1 MSYSYHWN
9 ANQGRNPDF
18 RRFTVV
24 EGYTG
29 RETPLSSGLNPRKRL
44 HSAEEVKCGNRPNP
58 EGAGSV
64 PVPEQS
70 QMESK
75 DDPLESLCQRCQ
87 IIASELNRQAI
98 TLADPGSLKD
108 PSFAAFLLD
117 KLQALEWPPRGRH
130 AGSACEVCGTPLH
143 HLRRLALQKAL
154 ELARDMPDP
163 QPAGPFSGLLPPRP
177 AAQSVVTLPSASA
190 HPQVASSREWSVHHA
205 AATPTTPRSLSSA
218 KPHGGATSS
227 GADKQQRE
235 QQGGWVPGAGS
246 TAASQVSCLA
256 KVTPLPAHAQHYLE
270 GVWSVHRV
278 SRSSHHHRH
287 HLAQVSAD
295 ADRESLPMDS
305 LSPGLMSSPSSISS
319 PTGQVHSSSSSS
331 SSPAS
336 SSSNYASSTAAS
348 FFLRAAQKLNLS
360 KRKKP
365 QPPPPSPPDPDE
377 PAFYAEGFSATLQ
390 LSPPPVPP
398 CLLRAGAKVKD
409 APGVGKVKVMV
420 RICPVPGSR
429 DTSESM
435 SFLKVDGHKKQ
446 LTLLEPAPSLPS
458 TSSAP
463 PTRRTSAAA
472 PKMFA
477 FDAIFT
483 QDASQAEVCSGTVAE
498 VIQSVVNGA
507 DGCIFCFGHA
517 NLGKTFTMIGQ
528 DISTQSLGVAPCAIS
543 WLFKLIEERRE
554 KVGARFSVRVSAV
567 EICGRDE
574 ALADLL
580 SHLSSS
586 SSTSSS
592 AAAGGGGATAGA
604 AAQDDGQSP
613 GVYLRED
620 PVSGS
625 QLQNQCELRAST
637 AERAAYYLDAAL
649 AARSTSH
656 PDCPDEQR
664 RNSHMLFTLHVYQY
678 RMEKSAKGGMS
689 GGRSRLHLLDLG
701 SCEPDLSQTRDGGG
715 RGQCL
720 SLGALGNV
728 ILALANGA
736 KHVPYRDSK
745 LTMLLRESLGNI
757 NCRTTMIAHISH
769 SPAKYAETLSTVQLA
784 SRIHRMRK
792 KKSKYASSSSG
803 GESSCEEGR
812 IRRPAHLR
820 PFHPRTVALDPDMPS
835 MLSSDP
841 DYSSSSEHSCDT
853 VIYVGPGGAHI
864 SDREL
869 SDNEGPPAFVP
880 IIPSLNRK
888 RAKDSPKTDGDHFKC
903 NTFAELQ
910 ERLECID
917 GSEGPSTFAGEGKVV
932 QAAPKVNSEVGKT
945 PEETA
950 VSPRT
955 TAATKNSFQ
964 KPFNTVGSGIP
975 APLKHDK
982 EHSKTLSEWGTSE
995 SSNCAT
1001 TTTATAT
1008 TTAKDSEPVVREKV
1022 YLNKGPLS
1030 KPQIT
1035 SPSSRTPRASAG
1047 GASSLPVGPA
1057 AAARTPPVGMSQQ
1070 ALRQGE
1076 QQGAGSPVLERA
1088 HHHMG
1093 RSPLEVSHLRAALR
1107 GRCLERDVLRT
1118 TLTLQQPVEL
1128 NGEDELVFTVVED
1141 LPPGLIPDNGRPSSI
1156 ISFNS
1161 DCSLQALASGSRPVS
1176 IISSINDEF
1185 DAYTSQVETSQASAA
1200 ALRQSQ
1206 EDLYA
1211 CHATGQSSIGS
1222 WPSEMSVCTL
1232 DSEAAQPFKSHIPKG
1247 RHVQADSTSS
1257 VFDSPGALRMEPFSQ
1272 KGAKSSLGDSGIFFS
1287 EVDSETASPCRS
1299 SLNKCPASPDTTKA
1313 FLKGPKSTRAN
1324 TLTSSQSPQLLHGSH
1339 SSLPRKTKP
1348 TSSVAPGQSCSRELP
1363 RQESRLEETWLRS
1376 GGLLTES
1383 KPTDSVTS
1391 AVKSRI
1397 AMSSGPARKPNGN
1410 SNSVPR
1416 PPKVQAASSAQ
1427 RVVDGCERSSSSKK
1441 TETFSRMPQLRRG
1454 ATTLGTVSVPHTS
1467 SSDSKWGQEG
1477 LQATGSL
1484 RFSSLG
1490 KKGNAQKAT
1499 GLPKSESISPPAP
1512 PLRKSSL
1519 DQRTRIVLSPSALRS
1534 GGDAAKSSLPKTS
1547 ASEEDFDAQL
1557 KGDSASFRTSSL
1569 RTSSNLKARGGK
1581 GDNGRYFGSL
1591 VSLERCDSLTSVG
1604 SRPTLSRENSGA
1616 SLGGTSK
1623 SSRMVPRLG
1632 IPTSS
1637 STPTVISPPS
1647 STTSG
1652 SRLGHIK
1659 SGMSSRTINP
1669 SGTKAKVLSA
1679 NASKALSSSTKSL
1692 TTSAARNASLPP
1704 SGKTPTR
1711 SVAGASSSSS
1721 SSGSNG
1727 GKPGRGT
1734 IMGTKQ
1740 ALRAANSRVSELASG
1755 SPKKHLKGSGDS
1767 ADGNDGATNPS
1778 ETSPSS
1784 PACLPSPYSK
1794 ITAPRRPQRYS
1805 SGHGSDNSSVLSGEL
1820 PPAMGRTAL
1829 FYHSGGSSGYESMIR
1844 DSETTGSAS
1853 SAHDSMSESGVS
1865 TSSRTRASKSPKKR
1879 SNGLQR
1885 RRLIPAPLPDTSSLS
1900 RKPGTAGQW
1909 VDLPPLG
1916 GTLKEPFEIK
1926 VYEIDDVERLQK
1938 RKEGMGAEPFQDV
1951 EKGLQY
1957 FNARLRMLEK
1967 RQQQIRELRAKHERL
1982 KRELEDAKTRLMLD
1996 PGKWMG
2002 EFDVDPDLDMDSQ
2015 DYLEALHQAT
2025 GELQFCVNL
2034 CKSRV
2039 MMETCFDIVVTGT
2052 TATQGG
2058 HQEVEV

>member
-1 MSYSYHWN
+1 MYSYHWN

-24 EGYTG
+24 EGYSG
-29 RETPLSSGLNPRKRL
+29 RETPLSLGLNPRKRL
-44 HSAEEVKCGNRPNP
+44 HSAEEVKCGSRPNP

-64 PVPEQS
+64 SVTEISQS
-70 QMESK
+70 ERK
-75 DDPLESLCQRCQ
+75 DDGDTLCQRCH
-87 IIASELNRQAI
+87 IIASELNRQAF

-130 AGSACEVCGTPLH
+130 AGSSCEVCGTPLH

-163 QPAGPFSGLLPPRP
+163 QPGPFSGFPPRS
-177 AAQSVVTLPSASA
+177 AAQSVVTLPSTQQASRDWSIQSA
-190 HPQVASSREWSVHHA
+190 HAR
-205 AATPTTPRSLSSA
+205 SSA
-218 KPHGGATSS
+218 KLYGVPLAG
-227 GADKQQRE
+227 DKQRDE
-235 QQGGWVPGAGS
+235 GWVPSG
-246 TAASQVSCLA
+246 VSGGTQPLCMA
-256 KVTPLPAHAQHYLE
+256 KVTPLPVHAQHYLE

-278 SRSSHHHRH
+278 SRSSHHHF
-287 HLAQVSAD
+287 AQVTAD
-295 ADRESLPMDS
+295 ADRESVYSDS
-305 LSPGLMSSPSSISS
+305 LSSGLIAPSPSISS
-319 PTGQVHSSSSSS
+319 PTSQSS
-331 SSPAS
+331 AS
-336 SSSNYASSTAAS
+336 SSSTASGGAAAS

-377 PAFYAEGFSATLQ
+377 HAFYTEGFSATLQ

-398 CLLRAGAKVKD
+398 CLLRAGSKVKD
-409 APGVGKVKVMV
+409 TPGVGKVKVMV
-420 RICPVPGSR
+420 RMCPMPGSR

-435 SFLKVDGHKKQ
+435 SFLKVDSHKKQ
-446 LTLLEPAPSLPS
+446 LTLLEPSPNSPS
-458 TSSAP
+458 TSSA
-463 PTRRTSAAA
+463 TAQRRSAAA

-528 DISTQSLGVAPCAIS
+528 DSSTQSLGVAPCAIS

-554 KVGARFSVRVSAV
+554 KAGARFSVRVSAV

-574 ALADLL
+574 ALTDLL
-580 SHLSSS
+580 SDLSSG
-586 SSTSSS
+586 T
-592 AAAGGGGATAGA
+592 
-604 AAQDDGQSP
+604 AQDSQSP

-625 QLQNQCELRAST
+625 QLQNQSELRAST
-637 AERAAYYLDAAL
+637 AERAAFYLDAAL
-649 AARSTSH
+649 AARSTSR
-656 PDCPDEQR
+656 PDCEEEER

-701 SCEPDLSQTRDGGG
+701 SCESDLSQTRDGGK
-715 RGQCL
+715 GQCL

-757 NCRTTMIAHISH
+757 NCRTTMIAHISD
-769 SPAKYAETLSTVQLA
+769 SPAKYAETLTTVQLA

-812 IRRPAHLR
+812 IRRPAHIR
-820 PFHPRTVALDPDMPS
+820 PFHPRTVALDPDMPA

-853 VIYVGPGGAHI
+853 VIYVGPGGAQI

-880 IIPSLNRK
+880 IIPSLNR
-888 RAKDSPKTDGDHFKC
+888 RRTKDGSMIDGDHLKC

-910 ERLECID
+910 ERLDFID
-917 GSEGPSTFAGEGKVV
+917 GSEGPPTFTGEGKGPQVI
-932 QAAPKVNSEVGKT
+932 PKVNSGVSKA
-945 PEETA
+945 PEETPL
-950 VSPRT
+950 SPRT
-955 TAATKNSFQ
+955 AKNSSH
-964 KPFNTVGSGIP
+964 NTGSTHP
-975 APLKHDK
+975 APLNPEK
-982 EHSKTLSEWGTSE
+982 EHSRTCSDRATSE
-995 SSNCAT
+995 PGKCVT
-1001 TTTATAT
+1001 
-1008 TTAKDSEPVVREKV
+1008 KDSEPVVREKV
-1022 YLNKGPLS
+1022 YLNKGPLP
-1030 KPQIT
+1030 KPST
-1035 SPSSRTPRASAG
+1035 SPSQTRSSRTTG
-1047 GASSLPVGPA
+1047 GGCSGP
-1057 AAARTPPVGMSQQ
+1057 AARTPPVGMSQQ

-1076 QQGAGSPVLERA
+1076 HGESPVLERA
-1088 HHHMG
+1088 HHMS
-1093 RSPLEVSHLRAALR
+1093 RSPLEVNHLRAALR

-1185 DAYTSQVETSQASAA
+1185 DAYTSQMEASPATLEA
-1200 ALRQSQ
+1200 VRQSQ
-1206 EDLYA
+1206 EGLYT
-1211 CHATGQSSIGS
+1211 CHGGGQSPIGS
-1222 WPSEMSVCTL
+1222 WPSEMSVSAL
-1232 DSEAAQPFKSHIPKG
+1232 DSEAVHIPKG
-1247 RHVQADSTSS
+1247 RNVRADSTSS
-1257 VFDSPGALRMEPFSQ
+1257 ISDSPGASRMEPFSQ

-1287 EVDSETASPCRS
+1287 EVDSETASPCKM
-1299 SLNKCPASPDTTKA
+1299 SLNKCPASLDTTKA

-1324 TLTSSQSPQLLHGSH
+1324 TLNTSQSPQIHHGSH

-1348 TSSVAPGQSCSRELP
+1348 TSSVAPGPSCSRELQ
-1363 RQESRLEETWLRS
+1363 RQDSRLEEAWLCSVS
-1376 GGLLTES
+1376 GPS
-1383 KPTDSVTS
+1383 DPKPTDSAS
-1391 AVKSRI
+1391 AVRSPRNVL
-1397 AMSSGPARKPNGN
+1397 SSIPTRKPNGN
-1410 SNSVPR
+1410 SSSVPR
-1416 PPKVQAASSAQ
+1416 PPKAQVSSSAQ
-1427 RVVDGCERSSSSKK
+1427 RVVDGCERSSSRK
-1441 TETFSRMPQLRRG
+1441 TETLSRMPQLRRG
-1454 ATTLGTVSVPHTS
+1454 ATTLGTVSVPHA
-1467 SSDSKWGQEG
+1467 SSDSKWGHEG
-1477 LQATGSL
+1477 LQGTGSL

-1490 KKGNAQKAT
+1490 KRGNGQKAS
-1499 GLPKSESISPPAP
+1499 GMPKSESISPPAP

-1519 DQRTRIVLSPSALRS
+1519 DQRTRIILSPSALRS
-1534 GGDAAKSSLPKTS
+1534 GSDAAKSSLPKTS
-1547 ASEEDFDAQL
+1547 ASEEDFDVRF
-1557 KGDSASFRTSSL
+1557 KGDSASYKTSSL
-1569 RTSSNLKARGGK
+1569 RTASSLKTRGGK
-1581 GDNGRYFGSL
+1581 GDTGRYFGSL
-1591 VSLERCDSLTSVG
+1591 VSLERCDSLTSVA
-1604 SRPTLSRENSGA
+1604 SRPVLSRENSGA
-1616 SLGGTSK
+1616 SLGSTGK
-1623 SSRMVPRLG
+1623 SSRMIPRLG

-1637 STPTVISPPS
+1637 STPTAISPPS
-1647 STTSG
+1647 SATSG

-1659 SGMSSRTINP
+1659 ASASSRAIGP

-1679 NASKALSSSTKSL
+1679 NSSKALSSSTKSL
-1692 TTSAARNASLPP
+1692 TTSAAARNVSLPP

-1711 SVAGASSSSS
+1711 PVTGA
-1721 SSGSNG
+1721 N

-1767 ADGNDGATNPS
+1767 GADGNDGATNPS
-1778 ETSPSS
+1778 ETPTT
-1784 PACLPSPYSK
+1784 PASLPSPYSK

-1865 TSSRTRASKSPKKR
+1865 TSSRARASKSPKKR

-1900 RKPGTAGQW
+1900 RKPGAAGQW

-1938 RKEGMGAEPFQDV
+1938 RKEGMGAE
-1951 EKGLQY
+1951 GLQY

-1996 PGKWMG
+1996 PSKWMG

-2015 DYLEALHQAT
+2015 DYLEALVQAT
-2025 GELQFCVNL
+2025 GELEFCVNL

-2039 MMETCFDIVVTGT
+2039 MMETCFDIVVATTG
-2052 TATQGG
+2052 AQGG